1 MIKLKTAV
9 LIGFSLELG
18 GIIGSSS
25 TRTSKALY
33 NIGEYMG
40 MAFQLKDD
48 YLDVFGSDR
57 FGKKIG
63 GDIILNKKTYLLIK
77 LIEKAEKDDLSKIDY
92 WIENVKEPDKK
103 VKNITN
109 MMKRNNI
116 DVITE
121 KKINTYFNKGFQLLD
136 NLSSEGF
143 DTKLLRNYFAMI
155 MKRKV

>member
-1 MIKLKTAV
+1 MY
-9 LIGFSLELG
+9 LG
-18 GIIGSSS
+18 VIGS
-25 TRTSKALY
+25 
-33 NIGEYMG
+33 
-40 MAFQLKDD
+40 
-48 YLDVFGSDR
+48 
-57 FGKKIG
+57 GKKIG

-103 VKNITN
+103 VKNITD

-143 DTKLLRNYFAMI
+143 DTKLLRNYFTMMI
-155 MKRKV
+155 ERKV